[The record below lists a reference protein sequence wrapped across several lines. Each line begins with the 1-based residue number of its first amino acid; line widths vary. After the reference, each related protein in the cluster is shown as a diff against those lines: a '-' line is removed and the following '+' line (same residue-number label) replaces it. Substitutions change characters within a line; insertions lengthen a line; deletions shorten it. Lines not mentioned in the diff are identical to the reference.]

1 MEETLQQ
8 SWDDRQRA
16 LQVSS
21 PGEAPAV
28 PGYRLDTRL
37 GQGSFG
43 EVWSGI
49 QLRTGQKVAVKLCLT
64 SRLDRVQTLRE
75 LERLREVADHP
86 SVVTL
91 LDADLEHDPPYLV
104 MPLLTRS
111 LAQLG
116 QPPTPPQVAQWLEQ
130 VASGLKHT
138 HDKGIL
144 HCDIK
149 PSNVA
154 LDEGGR
160 AVLLDF
166 GQARQSGE
174 GRTSWGTQGYMP
186 PEQAGGSERPGVR
199 WDVYALG
206 ASFYRL
212 LTGHLPY
219 LEPDEL
225 QNVSEVATLEERM
238 RSYRQLLLRGRL
250 VPLRQLR
257 PDVDQD
263 LSDILEACLALDPR
277 CRTAT
282 VAQILDDLERSRS
295 GEPLLCRRPWALSY
309 SLGKRLRRPLVRLS
323 LVLTLLLVVGGVAAY
338 RSLRLAYG
346 ELQIRSRHNEEL
358 LATLARERGDERM
371 AQGSQEEARLW
382 WARALQYRPQDQGL
396 RLALGLPSPKLV
408 GRWPA
413 SGLAVSSA
421 CPLWAL
427 WRGREVQIFQTQMDE
442 PQAVLRFGNP
452 VEQVV
457 FHPQQSSLGVI
468 LRLDGG
474 GYGFQ
479 WFHEQGRPLGQIFTI
494 PAADAALTVESKLAV
509 FSRSR
514 GISLWDPAEGRALL
528 RKELPLY
535 SKISGYRADSVLQ
548 GRSDILACQVDR
560 DAFRLFQASTGQP
573 RSGTLAISGT
583 HSLEVSP
590 DGSTVAMDGDAGVRI
605 YWRGIRRSDYPGAR
619 LLATNDA
626 EVVVAEPGRLRIL
639 EEDPGEERV
648 LMQPRLPRRVVSG
661 RSGNLA
667 MLFDSHATLHDP
679 ASLLQ
684 HSLRLPG
691 LRFGLFSSDGSHF
704 LACSSGQVACWQ
716 LPPAFCGRR
725 VAVGDSNLWQLCFH
739 PREGW
744 LAALSAGQ
752 VSLWRPA
759 DGKLLKRFALNG
771 SSRWMALH
779 PEAGLAVLSSSE
791 LCYWA
796 YPMRDEQP
804 QRPNWQGLEGG
815 QPQLQALD
823 FSPDGRWLAV
833 LETQGVLLYR
843 CGPNGLQ
850 SPRLLA
856 CPNPRQV
863 RFSPDGQ
870 WLGVVAEFSRGFREA
885 RLWSCQGEPADW
897 KPQALPEAALG
908 EPRQLEFSVDGR
920 WLCTSLGSQTLVR
933 QLPQGSVE
941 LRLPGNHS
949 MLGFHPERAQLALGS
964 VQHLDLLSLPEGRAL
979 WQGLRHP
986 KASAGEYRRHLAWA
1000 ASGQFLA
1007 DTTLMGSE
1015 LWDLATG
1022 RLALPY
1028 LEEPST
1034 SCLAF
1039 SPDESLLAVGTER
1052 GELLLYPLPRVRS
1065 SGPALQSQVE
1075 RESGWRLD
1083 EQGRMIEL

>member
-21 PGEAPAV
+21 PGEAPTV
-28 PGYRLDTRL
+28 PGYRLDARL

-91 LDADLEHDPPYLV
+91 LDADLDHDPPYLV

-111 LAQLG
+111 LAQLD

-154 LDEGGR
+154 LDDGGR

-174 GRTSWGTQGYMP
+174 GRNSWGTPGYMP

-219 LEPDEL
+219 LEPHEL
-225 QNVSEVATLEERM
+225 QDASEGATLEERM
-238 RSYRQLLLRGRL
+238 RSYCQLLLRGRL

-277 CRTAT
+277 RRTAT
-282 VAQILDDLERSRS
+282 VSQILDDLERRRN

-309 SLGKRLRRPLVRLS
+309 SLGKRLRRPLVLLS
-323 LVLTLLLVVGGVAAY
+323 LLLTLILVVGSLAAY

-346 ELQIRSRHNEEL
+346 ELQVRSRHNEEL

-382 WARALQYRPQDQGL
+382 WARALQLRPQDQGL

-408 GRWPA
+408 GRWTA
-413 SGLAVSSA
+413 SGVAVSSA
-421 CPLWAL
+421 QPLWAL
-427 WRGREVQIFQTQMDE
+427 WKGKEVHLFQAQMDE
-442 PQAVLRFGNP
+442 PLTVVRFGNP
-452 VEQVV
+452 VEQVL
-457 FHPQQSSLGVI
+457 FHPQQASLGVV

-479 WFHEQGRPLGQIFTI
+479 WLQERGRPLGKIFTI
-494 PAADAALTVESKLAV
+494 PAREAALTVDSKLAV

-514 GISLWDPAEGRALL
+514 GISLWDPAEGRALFS
-528 RKELPLY
+528 KELPLY
-535 SKISGYRADSVLQ
+535 SKISGYRADSVLR
-548 GRSDILACQVDR
+548 GTSDILACQVDR

-573 RSGTLAISGT
+573 RSGPLAITGT
-583 HSLEVSP
+583 HRLEVSP

-605 YWRGIRRSDYPGAR
+605 YWRRARRSDYPGAR
-619 LLATNDA
+619 LLATNNA

-639 EEDPGEERV
+639 REDAGQERV
-648 LMQPRLPRRVVSG
+648 LMQPRLPLRVVSG

-667 MLFDSHATLHDP
+667 MLFDSHATVYDP

-691 LRFGLFSSDGSHF
+691 LRSGFFSSDGSHF

-716 LPPAFCGRR
+716 LPPAFCARR
-725 VAVGDSNLWQLCFH
+725 VAVGDSNVWQVSFH
-739 PREGW
+739 PRDGW

-752 VSLWRPA
+752 VSLWRPT

-771 SSRWMALH
+771 SSRCMALH
-779 PEAGLAVLSSSE
+779 PEAGLAVLDQSK
-791 LCYWA
+791 LCFFPA
-796 YPMRDEQP
+796 PLAEEQP
-804 QRPNWQGLEGG
+804 QQLVWQGLEGS
-815 QPQLQALD
+815 QPQQRALD

-833 LETQGVLLYR
+833 LETQGVVVYR
-843 CGPNGLQ
+843 CGSGGLQ
-850 SPRLLA
+850 SPRQLA

-870 WLGVVAEFSRGFREA
+870 WLGAVAEFNKGYREA
-885 RLWSCQGEPADW
+885 RLWRCQGEPADW
-897 KPQALPEAALG
+897 KLQALPEAALG
-908 EPRQLEFSVDGR
+908 EPERLEFSQDGR
-920 WLCTSLGSQTLVR
+920 WLCSSLGSQTLVR
-933 QLPQGSVE
+933 QLPEGSVR
-941 LRLPGNHS
+941 LRLEGQHS
-949 MLGFHPERAQLALGS
+949 LLGFHPQRAQLALGT
-964 VQHLDLLSLPEGRAL
+964 VQHLDVLNLPEGRAV

-986 KASAGEYRRHLAWA
+986 KASPGEYRRHLAWA
-1000 ASGQFLA
+1000 PSGQFLA

-1052 GELLLYPLPRVRS
+1052 GELLLYPLPQRTG
-1065 SGPALQSQVE
+1065 SGLAVQHQVE

-1083 EQGRMIEL
+1083 EQGRMGEL